1 MASTQAVKLTKLVE
15 EFNLEILNKGKTYER
30 CQIRKDVINRPAL
43 QILGFFEYF
52 DPTRLQLLGKV
63 EWTYLNGQT
72 SEERRKCFDDF
83 FRKPIPALILSR
95 GLEPYPELMEM
106 AVKHQRTILRSKEA
120 TTTLLD
126 NMTDALKARLTP
138 RITRHGVLVDVSG
151 EGVLIMA
158 ESGVGKSETAVEL
171 LKRGHRLV
179 ADDAVE
185 IRRQGPRLM
194 GTAPEL
200 IRHYIEL
207 RGIGVVNVQQLFGM
221 SAVRQEKYLDLIVN
235 LEPWNENIYYD
246 RMGTN
251 EEFTTILDV
260 ELPVVTV
267 PVKPGRNLA
276 VIIEVAAMNNRHKR
290 LGYNAAQEFAKQ
302 LDDHF
307 EQMMLESQ
315 MESADDYEEYEDLTV
330 QSEDDYDD

>member
-1 MASTQAVKLTKLVE
+1 MASSQTVKLSRLVE
-15 EFNLEILNKGKTYER
+15 QFQLEILNEGKNYDR
-30 CQIRKDVINRPAL
+30 CLIRKDVINRPAL

-52 DPTRLQLLGKV
+52 DPSRLQAIGKV

-72 SEERRKCFDDF
+72 PEERRQCFDTF
-83 FRKPIPALILSR
+83 FQKPIPALILTR
-95 GLEPYPELMEM
+95 GLEPFPELMEM
-106 AVKHQRTILRSKEA
+106 AVKYRRTILRSPEA
-120 TTTLLD
+120 TTILLA
-126 NMTDALKARLTP
+126 NMTDALKTKLTP

-151 EGVLIMA
+151 EGVLIMG

-185 IRRQGPRLM
+185 IRRVGSRLM
-194 GTAPEL
+194 GSAPDI

-221 SAVRQEKYLDLIVN
+221 SAVRQEKYLDLVVN
-235 LEPWNENIYYD
+235 LEPWNESVFYD

-251 EEFTTILDV
+251 EEFTTILDMDI
-260 ELPVVTV
+260 PSITI

-276 VIIEVAAMNNRHKR
+276 VIVEVAAMNNRHKR
-290 LGYNAAQEFAKQ
+290 LGYNAAKEFAKQ
-302 LDDHF
+302 LDEHF
-307 EQMMLESQ
+307 EQMMTESQ
-315 MESADDYEEYEDLTV
+315 MQSADDDDEYGYLTADA
-330 QSEDDYDD
+330 DDD